1 MRTNNALS
9 EAFLQRLL
17 EVQSPS
23 KEVQTFSGE
32 AIHLLELGEINRDQ
46 AGPDFRNARIKIQN
60 LIYKGDVEVDIAQ
73 SDWKTHGHNINRR
86 FNSVI
91 LHIVLKRDTRQPFVY
106 TSNGRKVPTV
116 ELASCFDGTLSD
128 EIKQLISNDFTPNTL
143 KIPCHSLAPKVD
155 EHIRLQV
162 LQRLGIERFH
172 KKSDKLMVRLK
183 EIAYQKQLTVQEP
196 VVSYAIP
203 QEELEKD
210 LIPSDLHNKSLWNQL
225 LYELIFEALGYSQNK
240 TIMLHLAQAVDLEF
254 ISKIANDE
262 NFTANI
268 ESALFHIGSLLS
280 EVESVN
286 TEGGSEYLRD
296 LRDRWLEIK
305 PQYDGKH
312 FATED
317 WHFFKLRPQN
327 FPTIRLAGGV
337 KLIDKIL
344 HENLVDVLV
353 QKFKEIHNIRVL
365 KNSVRSLFIVKSDGY
380 WAKHYVFDST
390 KEAEIHYF
398 VGSNRADEI
407 VANVVFPFMYLYF
420 KVFGLTKYAEKVLHV
435 YCDVT
440 ITVNNSIVSEM
451 KEALDMGEHWTRSVI
466 YQGMIELFRG
476 YCSKNRCEEC
486 EIGKDA
492 FAFESIN

>member
-1 MRTNNALS
+1 MRTHNAIGEVL
-9 EAFLQRLL
+9 LQHMLKM
-17 EVQSPS
+17 QSPS
-23 KEVQTFSGE
+23 KEVQALSGE
-32 AIHLLELGEINRDQ
+32 AIHLLELGELNKDQ
-46 AGPDFRNARIKIQN
+46 AGPDFRNARVKINN
-60 LIYKGDVEVDIAQ
+60 LIYNGDVEIDVSQ
-73 SDWKTHGHNINRR
+73 SDWKTHGHHINRR

-106 TSNGRKVPTV
+106 TSDGRKIQTI
-116 ELASCFDGTLSD
+116 ELSTYLDGSLSD
-128 EIKQLISNDFTPNTL
+128 EIKQLISDNYTPNTL
-143 KIPCHSLAPKVD
+143 KIPCHSLAPYIE
-155 EHIRLQV
+155 EHTRLQL
-162 LQRLGIERFH
+162 LQQLGIERFH
-172 KKSDKLMVRLK
+172 KKSDRLMVRLK
-183 EIAYQKQLTVQEP
+183 EIAYQKQLTVHEP

-203 QEELEKD
+203 QEDMEKD
-210 LIPSDLHNKSLWNQL
+210 LRPSDLHDKSLWNQL

-240 TIMLHLAQAVDLEF
+240 TIMLQLAQAVDLEF
-254 ISKIANDE
+254 ISKIENDDHFEAN
-262 NFTANI
+262 A
-268 ESALFHIGSLLS
+268 ESALFHIGGLLS
-280 EVESVN
+280 EVDIVN

-337 KLIDKIL
+337 KLIHKIL
-344 HENLVDVLV
+344 HGNLLEVLT
-353 QKFKEIHNIRVL
+353 QKFREIHNIRVL

-380 WAKHYVFDST
+380 WSKHYVFDSA

-407 VANVVFPFMYLYF
+407 VANVIFPLMYLYF
-420 KVFGLTKYAEKVLHV
+420 KVFGQTKYAEKAMHV

-440 ITVNNSIVSEM
+440 IEVNNSIVSEM
-451 KEALDMGEHWTRSVI
+451 KEALAMDDHWTRSVI

-476 YCSKNRCEEC
+476 YCSKNRCTDC
-486 EIGKDA
+486 EIGKQA
-492 FAFESIN
+492 FDITT